1 MQEPGD
7 GTGKARRE
15 SWYDFQASGGR
26 SVSKSHAN
34 ERHSH
39 STHEGREEHA
49 KRKRH
54 IPVTPH
60 EDRVGRAVEVT
71 APRADAEVVN
81 GADHVVEAH
90 EVGAP
95 EETEDE
101 RTKERADE
109 TLDCLLGRQLDEGG
123 ATNRDTPDVG
133 EDIVTDDEGCGN
145 PEPNETLEDVIH
157 NEVAKG
163 GC

>member
-1 MQEPGD
+1 M
-7 GTGKARRE
+7 
-15 SWYDFQASGGR
+15 
-26 SVSKSHAN
+26 
-34 ERHSH
+34 
-39 STHEGREEHA
+39 
-49 KRKRH
+49 
-54 IPVTPH
+54 
-60 EDRVGRAVEVT
+60 EVT

-109 TLDCLLGRQLDEGG
+109 TLDCLLWRQLDEGG

-145 PEPNETLEDVIH
+145 PEPNETLEDVIQ